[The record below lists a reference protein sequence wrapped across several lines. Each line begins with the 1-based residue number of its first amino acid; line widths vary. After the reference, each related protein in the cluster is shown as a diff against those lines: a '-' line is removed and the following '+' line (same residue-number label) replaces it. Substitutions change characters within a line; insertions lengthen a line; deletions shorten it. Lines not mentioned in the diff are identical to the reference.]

1 MARKGGKILL
11 TGIDAWNWATP
22 PRDFLDLS
30 ELWRARRELNPRQ
43 PGVFCEV
50 KASPE
55 MALPVLYLFRI
66 PVRNLAELR
75 ARATAEFDLI
85 YIS

>member
-1 MARKGGKILL
+1 MELG
-11 TGIDAWNWATP
+11 DP
-22 PRDFLDLS
+22 PDFWS
-30 ELWRARRELNPRQ
+30 TVSLWRARRELNPGQ
-43 PGVFCEV
+43 PGVFREV

-55 MALPVLYLFRI
+55 TLLPVLYLFRI

>member
-1 MARKGGKILL
+1 M
-11 TGIDAWNWATP
+11 
-22 PRDFLDLS
+22 
-30 ELWRARRELNPRQ
+30 NPGQ
-43 PGVFCEV
+43 PGVFREV

-55 MALPVLYLFRI
+55 MSLPVLYLFRI
-66 PVRNLAELR
+66 PVGNLAELR

>member
-1 MARKGGKILL
+1 M
-11 TGIDAWNWATP
+11 
-22 PRDFLDLS
+22 
-30 ELWRARRELNPRQ
+30 NPGQ
-43 PGVFCEV
+43 PGLFREV

-55 MALPVLYLFRI
+55 IALPVLYLFRI

>member
-1 MARKGGKILL
+1 M
-11 TGIDAWNWATP
+11 
-22 PRDFLDLS
+22 
-30 ELWRARRELNPRQ
+30 NPGQ
-43 PGVFCEV
+43 PGVFREV

-66 PVRNLAELR
+66 PVGNLAELR

>member
-1 MARKGGKILL
+1 
-11 TGIDAWNWATP
+11 
-22 PRDFLDLS
+22 
-30 ELWRARRELNPRQ
+30 
-43 PGVFCEV
+43 
-50 KASPE
+50 

-85 YIS
+85 YIRAMRSVKRKPHHHLRLRVKIG

>member
-1 MARKGGKILL
+1 MHNGR
-11 TGIDAWNWATP
+11 
-22 PRDFLDLS
+22 
-30 ELWRARRELNPRQ
+30 RARRELNPGQ
-43 PGVFCEV
+43 PGVFREV

-55 MALPVLYLFRI
+55 MPLPVLYLFRI

>member
-1 MARKGGKILL
+1 M
-11 TGIDAWNWATP
+11 
-22 PRDFLDLS
+22 
-30 ELWRARRELNPRQ
+30 NPGQ
-43 PGVFCEV
+43 PGIFQEV

-55 MALPVLYLFRI
+55 MTLPVLYLFRT
-66 PVRNLAELR
+66 PLRDLAELR

>member
-1 MARKGGKILL
+1 M
-11 TGIDAWNWATP
+11 
-22 PRDFLDLS
+22 
-30 ELWRARRELNPRQ
+30 NPGQ

-50 KASPE
+50 KASRE

>member
-1 MARKGGKILL
+1 M
-11 TGIDAWNWATP
+11 
-22 PRDFLDLS
+22 
-30 ELWRARRELNPRQ
+30 NPGQ
-43 PGVFCEV
+43 PGVFREV

-55 MALPVLYLFRI
+55 IALPVLYLFRI
-66 PVRNLAELR
+66 PGRNLAELR

>member
-1 MARKGGKILL
+1 M
-11 TGIDAWNWATP
+11 
-22 PRDFLDLS
+22 
-30 ELWRARRELNPRQ
+30 NPGQ
-43 PGVFCEV
+43 PGVFREV

-55 MALPVLYLFRI
+55 MSLPVLYLFRI

-75 ARATAEFDLI
+75 ARVRAEFDLI

>member
-1 MARKGGKILL
+1 M
-11 TGIDAWNWATP
+11 
-22 PRDFLDLS
+22 
-30 ELWRARRELNPRQ
+30 NPGQ
-43 PGVFCEV
+43 PGVFREV

-55 MALPVLYLFRI
+55 GSLPVLYLFRI

-75 ARATAEFDLI
+75 ARARAEFDLI

>member
-1 MARKGGKILL
+1 M
-11 TGIDAWNWATP
+11 
-22 PRDFLDLS
+22 
-30 ELWRARRELNPRQ
+30 NPGQ
-43 PGVFCEV
+43 PGVSREV

-55 MALPVLYLFRI
+55 MPLPVLYLFRI

-75 ARATAEFDLI
+75 ARATAEFDPI